1 MNGKKEN
8 TIMTHGMIHN
18 KIKSIKKEIKQE
30 NMKREQEELGKNL
43 LIPIL
48 TLTLFG
54 CWKVPASRGPRGSQS
69 LMLESQ
75 APVITTFTSGQNS
88 THLYKKRILIF
99 FLFFL

>member
-1 MNGKKEN
+1 MNYWHDSETNKQQKKER
-8 TIMTHGMIHN
+8 
-18 KIKSIKKEIKQE
+18 
-30 NMKREQEELGKNL
+30 KRKGEKKNL
-43 LIPIL
+43 VIIL

-88 THLYKKRILIF
+88 THLQKRRPLKKGLYIYTHF
-99 FLFFL
+99 FFFPTKC